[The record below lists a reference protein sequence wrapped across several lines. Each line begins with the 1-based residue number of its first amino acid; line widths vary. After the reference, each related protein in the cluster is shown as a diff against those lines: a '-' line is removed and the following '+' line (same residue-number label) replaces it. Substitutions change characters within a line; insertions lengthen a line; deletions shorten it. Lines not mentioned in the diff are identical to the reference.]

1 MPKMYELLHCPFCG
15 STEIS
20 DRKENFN
27 FRADFWACLFIYIWG
42 VLLAAFA
49 GSKRFVDAMIAEMNS
64 LSMNEI
70 NIFCHEKNNRILCPV
85 GRAFVI
91 SLV

>member
-1 MPKMYELLHCPFCG
+1 MNYYIARFVGALKSLTAKKTSTSGQPFG
-15 STEIS
+15 LV
-20 DRKENFN
+20 
-27 FRADFWACLFIYIWG
+27 CLYTSG
-42 VLLAAFA
+42 VCCLAAFA
-49 GSKRFVDAMIAEMNS
+49 GSTRFVDAIIAEMNS

-70 NIFCHEKNNRILCPV
+70 NIFCHEKINRILRPV